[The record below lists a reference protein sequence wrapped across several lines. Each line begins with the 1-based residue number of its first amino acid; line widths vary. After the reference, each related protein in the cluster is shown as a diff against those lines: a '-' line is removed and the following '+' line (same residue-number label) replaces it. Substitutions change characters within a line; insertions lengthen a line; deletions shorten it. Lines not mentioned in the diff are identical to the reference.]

1 MEENIEE
8 NKIVEN
14 DDSELSSLNTSSR
27 DSESKLS
34 FASQRKVH
42 IDDGSI
48 KTIPRILSSLNVR
61 SFSPLQTFRP
71 LSPATSLII
80 PGQNSKTEEERE
92 INLLKIEIERL
103 MASRENMAN
112 HIHNIEN
119 EKIMK

>member
-71 LSPATSLII
+71 LSPAGPKLKQLADCQLKAASYQLDR
-80 PGQNSKTEEERE
+80 NSSNRCELGSDK
-92 INLLKIEIERL
+92 N
-103 MASRENMAN
+103 AST
-112 HIHNIEN
+112 
-119 EKIMK
+119 